1 MKKITLIIAI
11 ILASGF
17 VFGQNVTDAS
27 GKKQGYWKKPSA
39 EAGKILFEGLFKDD
53 KPQGVF
59 KYYYPFDTVKA
70 IMDFRQD
77 GKIAYAKLFHPSGKM
92 MAKGKYI
99 SEIKDSVWL
108 YFDEAGVKIS
118 KDIYVNGKKNGT
130 SLVYLPDGKIA
141 EERTYKMDVQTG
153 TFKQYYDGKLIKG
166 EGTYVNGLLEG
177 KNTYYYPNGIQ
188 AASGFY
194 KNGQKTGAWI
204 YKEKDGKIKEK
215 ELYIDGKLADKKKTE
230 EFFSKNKVQDSQ
242 SKKSEPKKKS

>member
-1 MKKITLIIAI
+1 MVLSAVIA
-11 ILASGF
+11 
-17 VFGQNVTDAS
+17 FGQNVTDAS
-27 GKKQGYWKKPSA
+27 GKKQGYWKKESG
-39 EAGKILFEGLFKDD
+39 EKGKLIYEGLFKDD

-70 IMDFRQD
+70 IMDFKKD
-77 GKIAYAKLFHPSGKM
+77 GQCAYAKLFHPNGKI

-99 SEIKDSVWL
+99 GEIKDSVWI
-108 YFDEAGVKIS
+108 YYDEAAVMVS
-118 KDIYVNGKKNGT
+118 KDIYINGKKNGKC
-130 SLVYLPDGKIA
+130 LVYLPDGKLA
-141 EERTYKMDVQTG
+141 EERVYKMDVQDG
-153 TFKQYYDGKLIKG
+153 PFKQYFDGKTVKG

-177 KNTYYYPNGIQ
+177 KNTYYYPSGIQ
-188 AASGFY
+188 AATGFY

-242 SKKSEPKKKS
+242 PKKTEPKKKG